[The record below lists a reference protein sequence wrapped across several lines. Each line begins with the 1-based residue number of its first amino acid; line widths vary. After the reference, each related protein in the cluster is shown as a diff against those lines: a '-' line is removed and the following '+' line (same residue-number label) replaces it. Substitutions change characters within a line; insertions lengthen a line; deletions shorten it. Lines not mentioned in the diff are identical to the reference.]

1 MLIAHIWRGKMGNK
15 YSISEDRGEGVISI
29 SLYDGKYLDGF
40 IDIWVDDG
48 DVVESPFENMDT
60 ARAFAE
66 IIVKLLE
73 QIS

>member
-60 ARAFAE
+60 ARTFAE

-73 QIS
+73 QVS

>member
-15 YSISEDRGEGVISI
+15 YSISEDKGEGVISI
-29 SLYDGKYLDGF
+29 SLYNGKYLDGF

-60 ARAFAE
+60 ARTFAE

-73 QIS
+73 QVS